1 VCVCERERQRERKR
15 ENVCVYTHKRTH
27 AHTHRKR
34 LEGKSE
40 EEKKFEIRNM
50 QIQMLLS
57 VVDGNRKAVESDPKN
72 AVQVSLLYFI
82 GPFWTETARL
92 RRVTPTKKK
101 SVQLSEL
108 AKSLFELAM
117 LQTRNEGPLN

>member
-1 VCVCERERQRERKR
+1 M
-15 ENVCVYTHKRTH
+15 YTHKRTH

-92 RRVTPTKKK
+92 AESDPNKKK
-101 SVQLSEL
+101 ICAALGASQE
-108 AKSLFELAM
+108 
-117 LQTRNEGPLN
+117 PLRVGDAPNAQ